1 MWITEMIGNE
11 VFCIKTDLIQTN
23 VKLYVGM
30 TVRSDW
36 QVIQCMNVNDDIIIT
51 MTLKNFE
58 DINSA
63 TLVILK
69 SK

>member
-36 QVIQCMNVNDDIIIT
+36 QVIQ
-51 MTLKNFE
+51 
-58 DINSA
+58 
-63 TLVILK
+63 
-69 SK
+69 